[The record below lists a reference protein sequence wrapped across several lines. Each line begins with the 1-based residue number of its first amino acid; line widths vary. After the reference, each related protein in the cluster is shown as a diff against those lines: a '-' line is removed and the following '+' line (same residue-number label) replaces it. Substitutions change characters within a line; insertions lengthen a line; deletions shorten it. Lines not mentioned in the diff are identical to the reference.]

1 MSLITKGPVGNPDLR
16 RVATVDSVTVSL
28 FANKYYFTP
37 DLTNRYRTQRE
48 I

>member
-28 FANKYYFTP
+28 FVWRNAN
-37 DLTNRYRTQRE
+37 LSLLVSL
-48 I
+48 